1 MPSGDDDD
9 VVDASEDHPLT
20 LRDDDV
26 AGAAAGDA
34 RGRDV
39 RGSMRSDDASSSRR
53 RRRRRG
59 LLRRLPRVNA
69 WTVLAA
75 AVVVQACAGLT
86 YSFAVYSDALRVV
99 FPRQLDIDLLGSF
112 KDFGAYFGVAGGV
125 LYDAYGPSVTLVVGA
140 LLHALGYVGVYAT
153 VTRRWPGFRARP
165 PLWRTAGI
173 IAVASNGNS
182 LFDTAAL
189 CASMANFP
197 TRKGLV
203 SGVLKA
209 YLGLSSAIF
218 GQLYD
223 AFVPERESGGARRSA
238 AFVLM
243 IACVGGAVGVAMSP
257 LVRIVP
263 TPRRRKRAAAAAAA
277 AAATAMFRRV
287 ILALVALVAWVTLA
301 ATVND
306 PDLIGA
312 SIPAWVNVALTTGM
326 LLVLLSPWALLRGV
340 IFGAGGGGGCGRAG
354 GKRARQ
360 EEDDELRAGLLPGGD
375 ERTSDEE
382 EEEEEDDDDEEE
394 EEEEDE
400 ENPAPP
406 ALLRSPPLL
415 RGQTSSSLTLA
426 QSARSVE
433 FWILF
438 ATLTLSSGAAT
449 TLVNNQV
456 RSIQKFFTH
465 RPVSTFDRYPFQ
477 LIDELLYFCM
487 EWLSGRRRR
496 RLRRVGR
503 GVLRRARVALQ
514 RVQLR
519 RAAG

>member
-1 MPSGDDDD
+1 MPSGD
-9 VVDASEDHPLT
+9 
-20 LRDDDV
+20 
-26 AGAAAGDA
+26 
-34 RGRDV
+34 
-39 RGSMRSDDASSSRR
+39 DDASSSRR

-99 FPRQLDIDLLGSF
+99 FPRQRDIDLLGSF

-243 IACVGGAVGVAMSP
+243 I
-257 LVRIVP
+257 
-263 TPRRRKRAAAAAAA
+263 RAAA
-277 AAATAMFRRV
+277 
-287 ILALVALVAWVTLA
+287 
-301 ATVND
+301 
-306 PDLIGA
+306 G
-312 SIPAWVNVALTTGM
+312 
-326 LLVLLSPWALLRGV
+326 
-340 IFGAGGGGGCGRAG
+340 
-354 GKRARQ
+354 
-360 EEDDELRAGLLPGGD
+360 
-375 ERTSDEE
+375 
-382 EEEEEDDDDEEE
+382 
-394 EEEEDE
+394 
-400 ENPAPP
+400 APP
-406 ALLRSPPLL
+406 KAPRC
-415 RGQTSSSLTLA
+415 
-426 QSARSVE
+426 
-433 FWILF
+433 
-438 ATLTLSSGAAT
+438 SG
-449 TLVNNQV
+449 
-456 RSIQKFFTH
+456 
-465 RPVSTFDRYPFQ
+465 
-477 LIDELLYFCM
+477 
-487 EWLSGRRRR
+487 G
-496 RLRRVGR
+496 
-503 GVLRRARVALQ
+503 
-514 RVQLR
+514 
-519 RAAG
+519 

>member
-1 MPSGDDDD
+1 MPSGDDDDD

-99 FPRQLDIDLLGSF
+99 YPRQRDVDLLGSF

-223 AFVPERESGGARRSA
+223 AFIVPERENGGARRSA

-326 LLVLLSPWALLRGV
+326 LAVLLSPWALLRGV
-340 IFGAGGGGGCGRAG
+340 IFGAGCGGGCGRAG

-382 EEEEEDDDDEEE
+382 EEETTTTTKKKKKKKKTKKIPRRPRCFARRLYCEAR
-394 EEEEDE
+394 
-400 ENPAPP
+400 PRPRS
-406 ALLRSPPLL
+406 RSPSP
-415 RGQTSSSLTLA
+415 RGASSSG
-426 QSARSVE
+426 SYSPR
-433 FWILF
+433 
-438 ATLTLSSGAAT
+438 
-449 TLVNNQV
+449 
-456 RSIQKFFTH
+456 
-465 RPVSTFDRYPFQ
+465 
-477 LIDELLYFCM
+477 
-487 EWLSGRRRR
+487 
-496 RLRRVGR
+496 
-503 GVLRRARVALQ
+503 
-514 RVQLR
+514 
-519 RAAG
+519 